1 MKEYLASAEQLIDL
15 LGECTCQFTT
25 TRKAIEILQENGF
38 KELKLDFAWSIDNGS
53 KYYINVYDSSVFA
66 FSIGSEIEGYT
77 GVRIATAHTDH
88 PCLCVKPSPEMKKD
102 KYGMVNVEMYGGL
115 ILNTW
120 LDRPLSAA
128 GKVTYKSDN
137 CFEPGVKIFDLKKSL
152 LTIPNLAIH
161 QNRDVNKGIALNAQ
175 TDMAPLCTMIE
186 EQLNNEE
193 YFIKYIADT
202 IGISKEDVLDFE
214 IYIYNNDIPEI
225 IGLNDEFISSPRL
238 DNITSVKACIDGI
251 ISNTNSKNLSVI
263 ALYDNEEIGS
273 RTKQGADSALLS
285 IIIEKIY
292 MSLGF
297 GRDMYL
303 SSITNGFLLSVDVA
317 HGEHP
322 NKLEKSDVTNK
333 NPLNSGLVIKR
344 ACSQTY
350 GTDSSAIAV
359 IEQICKKNLVPYQKF
374 ASRSDVTTG
383 STLGALAGKYM
394 PMKLVDVGVP
404 ILAMHSSR
412 ELMGTKDLR
421 ALEKLVEGFFKED

>member
-1 MKEYLASAEQLIDL
+1 MKEYLVSAEQLIDL
-15 LGECTCQFTT
+15 LGECTCQFTAV
-25 TRKAIEILQENGF
+25 KKSIEILRENGF
-38 KELKLDFAWSIDNGS
+38 KELKLDAAWNINKGS

-66 FSIGSEIEGYT
+66 FSIGQDVEGYA

-102 KYGMVNVEMYGGL
+102 KYGMVNVETYGGL

-128 GKVTYKSDN
+128 GKITYKSDDV
-137 CFEPGVKIFDLKKSL
+137 FEPGVKVFDLNKSL
-152 LTIPNLAIH
+152 FTIPNLAIH
-161 QNRDVNKGIALNAQ
+161 QNREVNKGVALNAQ
-175 TDMAPLCTMIE
+175 TDMAPLCSMVEDNLNKDNYFLNYVANKTGI
-186 EQLNNEE
+186 QLEN
-193 YFIKYIADT
+193 I
-202 IGISKEDVLDFE
+202 LDFE

-238 DNITSVKACIDGI
+238 DNITSVKACLNGI
-251 ISNTNSKNLSVI
+251 ISSSNATNINVI

-285 IIIEKIY
+285 IVLEKLY

-297 GRDMYL
+297 SRDMFL
-303 SSITNGFLLSVDVA
+303 GAITKGFLLSVDVA

-322 NKLEKSDVTNK
+322 NHLEKSDVTNK
-333 NPLNSGLVIKR
+333 NPLNDGLVIKR

-350 GTDSSAIAV
+350 GTDSKSIAV
-359 IEQICKKNLVPYQKF
+359 IEQICQKYKIPYQKF
-374 ASRSDVTTG
+374 VSRSDVTTG
-383 STLGALAGKYM
+383 STLGALAGKYL
-394 PMKLVDVGVP
+394 PMRLVDVGVP
-404 ILAMHSSR
+404 IIAMHSSR

-421 ALEKLVEGFFKED
+421 ALEKLVEGFFEAN